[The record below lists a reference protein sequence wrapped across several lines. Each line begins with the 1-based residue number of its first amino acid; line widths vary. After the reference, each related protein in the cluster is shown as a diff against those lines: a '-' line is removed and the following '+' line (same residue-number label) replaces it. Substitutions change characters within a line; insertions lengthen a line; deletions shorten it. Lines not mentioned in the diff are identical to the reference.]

1 MPISAYLACDHGHV
15 SGGPI
20 TALPQFAGSFVVF
33 LLLASCATSTGDER
47 AERMYDREDELILAR
62 EEFERKSVV
71 CHRKDGLMEYRTTSS
86 SKLRTRTAHDY
97 RVAQCVIR
105 TVP

>member
-1 MPISAYLACDHGHV
+1 MACDHGHV

-47 AERMYDREDELILAR
+47 AERMYDREDELIMAR
-62 EEFERKSVV
+62 EDFERRSVV
-71 CHRKDGLMEYRTTSS
+71 CHWKGGFMQHRTDSS

-97 RVAQCVIR
+97 RMAQC
-105 TVP
+105 TSLPGL

>member
-1 MPISAYLACDHGHV
+1 MACDHGHV

-62 EEFERKSVV
+62 EEFERRSVV
-71 CHRKDGLMEYRTTSS
+71 CRRNGGVMENHTDSS
-86 SKLRTRTAHDY
+86 SKLRKRTAHDY
-97 RVAQCVIR
+97 RMAQCISL
-105 TVP
+105 PGL